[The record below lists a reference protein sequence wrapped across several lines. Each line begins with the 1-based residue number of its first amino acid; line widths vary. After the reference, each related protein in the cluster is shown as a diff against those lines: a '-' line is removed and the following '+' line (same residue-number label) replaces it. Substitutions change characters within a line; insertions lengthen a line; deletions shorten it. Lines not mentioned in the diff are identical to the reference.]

1 MSGRTVVVTGG
12 TRGIGRALAEGY
24 VAAGARVAVVARTAA
39 ACRET
44 AEHLR
49 AIGGEAIAVAAEPSE
64 AVGAALPLTSDAGS
78 FITGQVV
85 MVDGRCRGR
94 PLIAAASPLTRT
106 G

>member
-44 AEHLR
+44 EEHLR
-49 AIGGEAIAVAAEPSE
+49 AAGGEAIAVVAD
-64 AVGAALPLTSDAGS
+64 VGHLEDHSS

-85 MVDGRCRGR
+85 MVDGGVVVAR
-94 PLIAAASPLTRT
+94 
-106 G
+106 